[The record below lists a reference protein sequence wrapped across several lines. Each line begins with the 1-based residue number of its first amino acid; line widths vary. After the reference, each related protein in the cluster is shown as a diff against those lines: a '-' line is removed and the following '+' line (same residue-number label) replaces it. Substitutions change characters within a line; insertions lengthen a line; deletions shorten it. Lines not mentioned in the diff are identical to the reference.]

1 MVQSTEKLYKIFK
14 LEAELNYQ
22 NRAVVGGLE
31 KFTDSWAGE
40 ARAEGVDEALIQQA
54 SKIMKNYINL
64 PTEDRAA
71 ALREIGR
78 ILDVAGIKHLPDSS
92 EESEKP
98 AEPPA
103 QASQKPPAPRKP
115 AVKKSRGT
123 TTKRQAAPAPLPASD
138 ALQGLKA
145 PTTIV
150 RGIGDKQA
158 ELLAKLGLNTVEDM
172 LYNFPFRYDDY
183 SEMKLIQDLKYGE
196 EVTILAYVKSI
207 KTFKTPNSKRKITQ
221 AIVTDSTGAL
231 QLMWF
236 NQEYQMRYL
245 RKDMFLSISGKV
257 EQYMGRLVMYHPEY
271 EQVEKQQ
278 LNTNR
283 IVPVYGLTAKLS
295 QRWLR
300 RTMHNV
306 VSYWAPKIPDFVTEY
321 ILANAE
327 LMDLSTAL
335 MQIHFPDDK
344 PSLTKARYRIAFD
357 EIFLLQLGVL
367 RQRHDWVSLTSRTY
381 EVDED
386 WLVQRFEKLPFK
398 LTDAQLHALADIRKD
413 LASGHPM
420 NRLLQGDVGSG
431 KTIVAALGMGMVVK
445 NGAQVAI
452 MAPTSILAEQHYASL
467 KRLLISEDDNAFIQ
481 ENEIR
486 LLIGDT
492 PANEREE
499 ILAGLADGTVKI
511 LVGTHALIEGPVAFK
526 DLQMVVVDEQHR
538 FGVAQRAALREKGE
552 NPHLLVMTATPIPRS
567 LALTIYG
574 DLDLSVMDE
583 MPAGRQPVS
592 THILYPTERERVY
605 TLIKSQVKEGHQ
617 AFIIYPLVEQ
627 GENEE
632 QMAAVEEQERLQKE
646 VFPHL
651 RVGLLH
657 GRLRPEE
664 KETVMKQFRDKE
676 LDVLVSTSVVEVGV
690 DIPNATVMLIEG
702 ANRFGLAQLHQ
713 FRGRVGRGNDKSY
726 CILIPETKDAAENER
741 LLAMESTNDGFELAE
756 HDLNQRGPGEFL
768 GTRQS
773 GYTNLRLANLTDIHL
788 IEKAAH
794 YAKLVFENDPE
805 LTAPEHQLM
814 LNALNHFWP
823 VGEGDLS

>member
-1 MVQSTEKLYKIFK
+1 MYQSTEKLYKIFK
-14 LEAELNYQ
+14 LEAEFNYQ
-22 NRAVVGGLE
+22 NKAVVGGLE
-31 KFTDSWAGE
+31 KYTESWVGE
-40 ARAEGVDEALIQQA
+40 ARAEGMDEALIQQVSRILKAYA
-54 SKIMKNYINL
+54 SL
-64 PTEDRAA
+64 PIEQRAGS
-71 ALREIGR
+71 LKEIGQ
-78 ILDVAGIKHLPDSS
+78 ILDVAGIKHLPDS
-92 EESEKP
+92 P
-98 AEPPA
+98 AETSQPEPPR
-103 QASQKPPAPRKP
+103 QAPAKKPTPKQPAERKP
-115 AVKKSRGT
+115 RGSS
-123 TTKRQAAPAPLPASD
+123 TKRQNGPAPLPVSD

-145 PTTIV
+145 PTTII

-158 ELLAKLGLNTVEDM
+158 ELLAKLGLNTVEDL
-172 LYNFPFRYDDY
+172 LYNFPHRYDDY
-183 SEMKLIQDLKYGE
+183 SEMKLIQDVKYGE
-196 EVTILAYVKSI
+196 EVTILAFVKSV
-207 KTFKTPNSKRKITQ
+207 KTFKTPNSQRKITQ
-221 AIVTDSTGAL
+221 ALVSDDTGAI

-271 EQVEKQQ
+271 EPVDQQQ

-306 VSYWAPKIPDFVTEY
+306 VSYWAPKIPDFITEY
-321 ILANAE
+321 ILADAD

-335 MQIHFPDDK
+335 MQVHFPDDK
-344 PSLTKARYRIAFD
+344 SSLGKARYRIAFD
-357 EIFLLQLGVL
+357 EIFLLQLGVM
-367 RQRHDWVSLTSRTY
+367 RQRQDWVSLESRSY
-381 EVDED
+381 EVSDE
-386 WLVQRFEKLPFK
+386 WLAKQHAALPFE
-398 LTDAQLHALADIRKD
+398 LTGAQQKALADIRQD
-413 LASGHPM
+413 LSSGHPM

-431 KTIVAALGMGMVVK
+431 KTIVAALGMGIVVQ
-445 NGAQVAI
+445 NGAQAAF
-452 MAPTSILAEQHYASL
+452 MAPTGILAEQHYASL
-467 KRLLISEDDNAFIQ
+467 KRLLASDGEEAFLHED
-481 ENEIR
+481 EIR
-486 LLIGDT
+486 LLVGDT
-492 PANEREE
+492 PAGEREE
-499 ILAGLADGTVKI
+499 ILAGLADGSVKI
-511 LVGTHALIEGPVAFK
+511 LVGTHALIEGPVNFK

-605 TLIKSQVKEGHQ
+605 TLIKSQAAEGHQ

-627 GENEE
+627 GENEDR
-632 QMAAVEEQERLQKE
+632 MAAVEEQQRLQKD

-657 GRLRPEE
+657 GRLRPDE

-713 FRGRVGRGNDKSY
+713 FRGRVGRGGDKSY

-741 LLAMESTNDGFELAE
+741 LLAMESTNDGFVLAE

-788 IEKAAH
+788 IEKAAQ
-794 YAKLVFENDPE
+794 YAKKVFENDPD
-805 LTAPEHQLM
+805 LKAPEHQLM
-814 LNALNHFWP
+814 LNALNQFWP

>member
-31 KFTDSWAGE
+31 QYTDSWMGE
-40 ARAEGVDEALIQQA
+40 ARAEGMNEALIQQV
-54 SKIMKNYINL
+54 SKIMKNYPNL
-64 PTEDRAA
+64 PNELRAG
-71 ALREIGR
+71 ALKEIGQ
-78 ILDVAGIKHLPDSS
+78 ILDVAGIKHLPDSP
-92 EESEKP
+92 EIQV
-98 AEPPA
+98 
-103 QASQKPPAPRKP
+103 QAMENQKQESQKPAPKKP
-115 AVKKSRGT
+115 TEKKSRGT
-123 TTKRQAAPAPLPASD
+123 ATRHQSTPAPLPISD
-138 ALQGLKA
+138 TLQGLRA
-145 PTTIV
+145 ETTII

-158 ELLAKLGLNTVEDM
+158 ELLSKLGLNTVEDM
-172 LYNFPFRYDDY
+172 LYNFPYRYDDY
-183 SEMKLIQDLKYGE
+183 SQMKLIQDLKFGE
-196 EVTILAYVKSI
+196 EVTILAYVKSV
-207 KTFKTPNSKRKITQ
+207 KTFKTPNSNRKITQ
-221 AIVTDSTGAL
+221 AVVSDSTGAI

-257 EQYMGRLVMYHPEY
+257 EQYMGRLVMYHPDY
-271 EQVEKQQ
+271 EQVEKEQ

-283 IVPVYGLTAKLS
+283 IVPVYSLTAKLS

-306 VSYWAPKIPDFVTEY
+306 VSYWAPKIPDFITEA
-321 ILANAE
+321 IQADAE

-335 MQIHFPDDK
+335 MQIHFPEDK
-344 PSLTKARYRIAFD
+344 PSLSKARYRIAFD
-357 EIFLLQLGVL
+357 EHFLLKLGFL
-367 RQRHDWVSLTSRTY
+367 RQRQDWINPDSRIY
-381 EVDED
+381 EVED
-386 WLVQRFEKLPFK
+386 NWLADRTAQLPFE
-398 LTDAQLHALADIRKD
+398 LTGAQQKALAEIRQD

-431 KTIVAALGMGMVVK
+431 KTIVAALGMGIVVQ
-445 NGAQVAI
+445 NGAQAAF
-452 MAPTSILAEQHYASL
+452 MAPTSILAEQHYTSL
-467 KRLLISEDDNAFIQ
+467 KRLLASDAEGSYLN

-492 PANEREE
+492 PASEREE
-499 ILAGLADGTVKI
+499 ILAGLADGTIKI
-511 LVGTHALIEGPVAFK
+511 LVGTHALIQAPVAFK

-538 FGVAQRAALREKGE
+538 FGIAQRAALREKGD

-632 QMAAVEEQERLQKE
+632 RKAAVEEQERLQKD
-646 VFPHL
+646 VFPLL

-664 KETVMKQFRDKE
+664 KDAVMKQFRDKE

-690 DIPNATVMLIEG
+690 DIPNATVMLIES

-713 FRGRVGRGNDKSY
+713 FRGRVGRGAEKSY

-741 LLAMESTNDGFELAE
+741 LLAMESTNDGFVLAE
-756 HDLNQRGPGEFL
+756 RDLEQRGPGEFL

-773 GYTNLRLANLTDIHL
+773 GYENLRLAKLTDIHL
-788 IEKAAH
+788 IEKAGQ
-794 YAKLVFENDPE
+794 YAKAIFEKDPQ
-805 LTAPEHQLM
+805 LSSPEHQLM
-814 LNALNHFWP
+814 LDALNHFWRE
-823 VGEGDLS
+823 GEGDLS

>member
-31 KFTDSWAGE
+31 QYTDSWMGE
-40 ARAEGVDEALIQQA
+40 ARAEGMNEALIQQV
-54 SKIMKNYINL
+54 SKIMKNYPNL
-64 PTEDRAA
+64 PIEQRAG
-71 ALREIGR
+71 ALKEIGQ
-78 ILDVAGIKHLPDSS
+78 ILDVAGIKHLPDSP
-92 EESEKP
+92 EIQVQAMENQKQEAQKP
-98 AEPPA
+98 APK
-103 QASQKPPAPRKP
+103 KPTE
-115 AVKKSRGT
+115 KKSRGT
-123 TTKRQAAPAPLPASD
+123 ATRHQSTPAPLPISD
-138 ALQGLKA
+138 TLQGLRA
-145 PTTIV
+145 ETTII

-158 ELLAKLGLNTVEDM
+158 ELLSKLGLNTVEDM
-172 LYNFPFRYDDY
+172 LYNFPYRYDDY
-183 SEMKLIQDLKYGE
+183 SQMKLIQDLKFGE
-196 EVTILAYVKSI
+196 EVTILAYVNSV
-207 KTFKTPNSKRKITQ
+207 KTFKTPNSNRKITQ
-221 AIVTDSTGAL
+221 AVVSDSTGAI

-257 EQYMGRLVMYHPEY
+257 EQYMGRLVMYHPDY
-271 EQVEKQQ
+271 EQVEKEQ

-283 IVPVYGLTAKLS
+283 IVPVYSLTAKLS

-306 VSYWAPKIPDFVTEY
+306 VSYWAPKIPDFITEA
-321 ILANAE
+321 IQADAE

-335 MQIHFPDDK
+335 MQIHFPEDK
-344 PSLTKARYRIAFD
+344 PNLSKARYRIAFD
-357 EIFLLQLGVL
+357 EHFLLKLGFL
-367 RQRHDWVSLTSRTY
+367 RQRQDWINPDSRVY
-381 EVDED
+381 QVED
-386 WLVQRFEKLPFK
+386 SWLADRTAQLPFE
-398 LTDAQLHALADIRKD
+398 LTGAQQKALAEIRQD

-431 KTIVAALGMGMVVK
+431 KTIVAALGMGIVVQ
-445 NGAQVAI
+445 NGAQAAF

-467 KRLLISEDDNAFIQ
+467 KRLLASDAEEAYLH

-492 PANEREE
+492 PASEREE
-499 ILAGLADGTVKI
+499 ILAGLADGTIKI
-511 LVGTHALIEGPVAFK
+511 LVGTHALIQAPVAFK

-538 FGVAQRAALREKGE
+538 FGIAQRAALREKGD

-605 TLIKSQVKEGHQ
+605 TLIKAQVKEGHQ

-632 QMAAVEEQERLQKE
+632 RKAAVEEQERLQKD
-646 VFPHL
+646 VFPLL

-664 KETVMKQFRDKE
+664 KDAVMKQFRDKE

-690 DIPNATVMLIEG
+690 DIPNATVMLIES

-713 FRGRVGRGNDKSY
+713 FRGRVGRGAEKSY

-741 LLAMESTNDGFELAE
+741 LLAMESTNDGFVLAE
-756 HDLNQRGPGEFL
+756 RDLEQRGPGEFL

-773 GYTNLRLANLTDIHL
+773 GYENLRLAKLTDIHL
-788 IEKAAH
+788 IEKAGQ
-794 YAKLVFENDPE
+794 YAKAIFEKDPQ
-805 LTAPEHQLM
+805 LTSPEHQLM
-814 LNALNHFWP
+814 LDALNHFWRE
-823 VGEGDLS
+823 GEGDLS

>member
-22 NRAVVGGLE
+22 NKAVVGGLE
-31 KFTDSWAGE
+31 KFTDSWVGE
-40 ARAEGVDEALIQQA
+40 ARAEGINEALIQQV
-54 SKIMKNYINL
+54 SKIMKNYTNL
-64 PTEDRAA
+64 PIEQRAN
-71 ALREIGR
+71 ALKEIGQ
-78 ILDVAGIKHLPDSS
+78 ILDVAGIKHLPDST
-92 EESEKP
+92 EIQVQPMEPEKQETQRP
-98 AEPPA
+98 AP
-103 QASQKPPAPRKP
+103 QKPTE
-115 AVKKSRGT
+115 KKSRGT
-123 TTKRQAAPAPLPASD
+123 ATRRQSTPAPLPISD
-138 ALQGLKA
+138 TLQGLRA
-145 PTTIV
+145 PTTII

-158 ELLAKLGLNTVEDM
+158 ELLSKLGLNSVEDM
-172 LYNFPFRYDDY
+172 LYNFPHRYDDY
-183 SEMKLIQDLKYGE
+183 SQMKLIQDLKFGE
-196 EVTILAYVKSI
+196 EVTILAYVNSV
-207 KTFKTPNSKRKITQ
+207 KTFKTPNSNRKITQ
-221 AIVTDSTGAL
+221 AIVSDSTGAI

-257 EQYMGRLVMYHPEY
+257 EQYLGRLVMYHPVY
-271 EQVEKQQ
+271 EQIEKEQ

-283 IVPVYGLTAKLS
+283 IVPVYSLTAKLS

-306 VSYWAPKIPDFVTEY
+306 VSYWAPKIPDFITEH
-321 ILANAE
+321 ILADAE

-335 MQIHFPDDK
+335 MQIHFPEDK
-344 PSLTKARYRIAFD
+344 SNLSKARYRIAFD
-357 EIFLLQLGVL
+357 EHFLLKLGFL
-367 RQRHDWVSLTSRTY
+367 RQRQEWISPESRIY
-381 EVDED
+381 EVDD
-386 WLVQRFEKLPFK
+386 TWLAEQTTRLPFE
-398 LTDAQLHALADIRKD
+398 LTGAQQKALADIRQD
-413 LASGHPM
+413 LAAGHPM

-431 KTIVAALGMGMVVK
+431 KTIVAALGMGIVVQ
-445 NGAQVAI
+445 NGAQAAF

-467 KRLLISEDDNAFIQ
+467 KRLLASDTEDAYIH

-492 PANEREE
+492 PNSEREE

-511 LVGTHALIEGPVAFK
+511 LVGTHALIEGPVVFK

-538 FGVAQRAALREKGE
+538 FGIAQRAALREKGE

-583 MPAGRQPVS
+583 MPVGRQPVS

-605 TLIKSQVKEGHQ
+605 TLIKAQVKDGHQ

-632 QMAAVEEQERLQKE
+632 RKAAVEEQERLQKD

-664 KETVMKQFRDKE
+664 KDTVMKHFRDKE
-676 LDVLVSTSVVEVGV
+676 LDILVSTSVVEVGV

-702 ANRFGLAQLHQ
+702 ADRFGLAQLHQ
-713 FRGRVGRGNDKSY
+713 FRGRVGRGQDQSY
-726 CILIPETKDAAENER
+726 CFLIPETKDAAENER
-741 LLAMESTNDGFELAE
+741 LLAMKSTNDGFVLAE
-756 HDLNQRGPGEFL
+756 HDLAQRGPGEFL

-773 GYTNLRLANLTDIHL
+773 GYENLRLAKLTDIHL
-788 IEKAAH
+788 IEKAGQ
-794 YAKLVFENDPE
+794 YAKQVFDNDPE
-805 LTAPEHQLM
+805 LSSPEHQLM
-814 LNALNHFWP
+814 LNALNHFWLG
-823 VGEGDLS
+823 GEGDLS

>member
-31 KFTDSWAGE
+31 QFTDSWVGE
-40 ARAEGVDEALIQQA
+40 ARAEGMNEALIQQV
-54 SKIMKNYINL
+54 SKILKNYVNL
-64 PTEDRAA
+64 PIEERAS
-71 ALREIGR
+71 ALKEIGQ
-78 ILDVAGIKHLPDSS
+78 ILNVAGIKHLPDAT
-92 EESEKP
+92 EKQVQPMENHTQENQKPAPKKP
-98 AEPPA
+98 AE
-103 QASQKPPAPRKP
+103 
-115 AVKKSRGT
+115 KKTRGT
-123 TTKRQAAPAPLPASD
+123 TTRHQSAPAPLPVSD
-138 ALQGLKA
+138 TLQGLRA
-145 PTTIV
+145 ATTII

-158 ELLAKLGLNTVEDM
+158 ELLSKLGLNSVEDL
-172 LYNFPFRYDDY
+172 LYNFPYRYDDY
-183 SEMKLIQDLKYGE
+183 SQMKLIQDLKYGE
-196 EVTILAYVKSI
+196 EVTVLAYVKSV
-207 KTFKTPNSKRKITQ
+207 KTFKTPNSSRKITQ
-221 AIVTDSTGAL
+221 AIVSDDTGAI

-257 EQYMGRLVMYHPEY
+257 EQYMGRLVMYHPDY
-271 EQVEKQQ
+271 EQVEKEQ

-283 IVPVYGLTAKLS
+283 IVPVYSLTAKLS

-306 VSYWAPKIPDFVTEY
+306 VSYWAPKIPDFMAEY
-321 ILANAE
+321 ILADAE

-335 MQIHFPDDK
+335 MQIHFPEDK
-344 PSLTKARYRIAFD
+344 STLSKARYRIAFD
-357 EIFLLQLGVL
+357 EHFLLKLGFL
-367 RQRHDWVSLTSRTY
+367 RQRQDWINPDSRVY
-381 EVDED
+381 QVDD
-386 WLVQRFEKLPFK
+386 SWLAAQATKLPFE
-398 LTDAQLHALADIRKD
+398 LTGAQQKALAEIRQD

-431 KTIVAALGMGMVVK
+431 KTIVAALGMGIVIQ
-445 NGAQVAI
+445 NGAQATF

-467 KRLLISEDDNAFIQ
+467 KRLFTSDSEGAFLH

-492 PANEREE
+492 SASEREE
-499 ILAGLADGTVKI
+499 ILAGLADGTIKI
-511 LVGTHALIEGPVAFK
+511 LVGTHALIQAPVAFK

-538 FGVAQRAALREKGE
+538 FGIAQRAALREKGE

-583 MPAGRQPVS
+583 MPAGRQPIS

-632 QMAAVEEQERLQKE
+632 RKAAVEEQERLQKD

-657 GRLRPEE
+657 GRLRPDE
-664 KETVMKQFRDKE
+664 KEAVMKQFRDRE

-713 FRGRVGRGNDKSY
+713 FRGRVGRGAEKSY
-726 CILIPETKDAAENER
+726 CIMIPETKDAAENER
-741 LLAMESTNDGFELAE
+741 LLAMESTNDGFILAE
-756 HDLNQRGPGEFL
+756 RDLEQRGPGEFL

-773 GYTNLRLANLTDIHL
+773 GYDNLRLAKLTDIQL
-788 IEKAAH
+788 IEKAGQ
-794 YAKLVFENDPE
+794 YAKTVFENDPE
-805 LTAPEHQLM
+805 LASPEHQLM
-814 LNALNHFWP
+814 LDALNHFWRE
-823 VGEGDLS
+823 GEGDLS